1 MAKCLMDFIYKHGVP
16 DRIIHDRAAEFFSEV
31 MQETARLIGVT
42 QLPTSGGHPQIDG
55 LVERLNRTL
64 KQMMS
69 KLVSKGGR
77 NWDTLLGPVLFAY
90 RTTPIYII
98 GCSPHFIL
106 YMVGMHVYLHHCHS
120 VLPTVR
126 YPTLETEYGRAL
138 V

>member
-1 MAKCLMDFIYKHGVP
+1 MFNGLYKHGVP

-31 MQETARLIGVT
+31 IQGTARLIGIT
-42 QLPTSGGHPQIDG
+42 QLPTSGGHPQTDG

-77 NWDTLLGPVLFAY
+77 NWDTLLGPVLFVY
-90 RTTPIYII
+90 STT
-98 GCSPHFIL
+98 PHFIL

-120 VLPTVR
+120 VHLQLD
-126 YPTLETEYGRAL
+126 TLY
-138 V
+138 